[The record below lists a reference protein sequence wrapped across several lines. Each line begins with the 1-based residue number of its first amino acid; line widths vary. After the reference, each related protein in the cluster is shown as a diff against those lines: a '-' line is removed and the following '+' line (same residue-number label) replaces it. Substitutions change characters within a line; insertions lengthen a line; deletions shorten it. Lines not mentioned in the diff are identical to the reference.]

1 VVLGGYFATLAGMR
15 KPYPT
20 DLSDAEWECIEPHLP
35 APKGRGRPR
44 VHNLREILNAVPTL
58 YVIVQ
63 VRILDDAQ
71 GGRGWLV
78 NASPLEMAVE
88 ELPLGLLGD
97 LDRL

>member
-1 VVLGGYFATLAGMR
+1 M
-15 KPYPT
+15 PT
-20 DLSDAEWECIEPHLP
+20 PIGH
-35 APKGRGRPR
+35 GRPR
-44 VHNLREILNAVPTL
+44 IHSLREILNAVPTL

-97 LDRL
+97 LERL